1 MTNEN
6 LRYHA
11 AGHLA
16 AAVLLAS
23 EHPNASRA
31 VLRDVERFAGHEKVN
46 APPAVM
52 ELLGAA
58 INNPA
63 GAIKEMTML
72 ETWFVDPMNTLIE
85 KSGGRF

>member
-16 AAVLLAS
+16 AAVLLAC
-23 EHPNASRA
+23 EHPEAART
-31 VLRDVERFAGHEKVN
+31 VLRDVKRFARHEKVS
-46 APPAVM
+46 APPQ
-52 ELLGAA
+52 LLETLDAA
-58 INNPA
+58 YENPA
-63 GAIKEMTML
+63 GCVKEMTML
-72 ETWFVDPMNTLIE
+72 ETWFVDPLNTLIE